1 MVWRKRS
8 DQRERKKSEDFMT
21 EREVYLVRS
30 E

>member
-8 DQRERKKSEDFMT
+8 DQRERKKREDLMT

-30 E
+30 G